1 MPVIS
6 TFVCNDVTQLAV
18 WHIVPTEDTFNVP
31 VQRNITHEHK
41 RLQHLAGRQLL
52 VHLQPNFPLEAIA
65 VADTRKPYLPDET
78 YHFSISHC
86 GDYAAAIVSTEQRV
100 GIDIEMIT
108 ERVHRI
114 KHKFLHPQ
122 ELRWVN
128 SFLPAQQTQIL
139 TLLWSAKEALFKW
152 LGTGEVDF
160 SEMLRVMP
168 FVPAQTGQMQAAI
181 MHRTIDVAL
190 TIHYT
195 IHRAG
200 WVMCWAYAD

>member
-6 TFVCNDVTQLAV
+6 NTICNDSTQLAV
-18 WHIVPTEDTFNVP
+18 WHIVEEESAFEVP
-31 VQRNITHEHK
+31 LQRTITHKHK

-52 VHLQPNFPLEAIA
+52 VYLQPSFPLHAIA
-65 VADTRKPYLPDET
+65 IADTRKPYLPDEA

-86 GDYAAAIVSTEQRV
+86 GDYAAAIVSTQQRV
-100 GIDIEMIT
+100 GIDIEIVT
-108 ERVHRI
+108 EKVHRI

-128 SFLPAQQTQIL
+128 SFLPEQQTLLL

-168 FVPAQTGQMQAAI
+168 FAQHTSGQIQAAI
-181 MHRTIDVAL
+181 IHPSIDVAL
-190 TIHYT
+190 TVHYT
-195 IHRAG
+195 THAAG
-200 WVMCWAYAD
+200 WVMCWVLEG